1 MEAEA
6 RQEMIEERDNP
17 DELDPD
23 EETIAGNAT
32 DSTADAE
39 AVKENGGSDEV
50 ISGSRAPDGAGT
62 SHVGLLS
69 D

>member
-6 RQEMIEERDNP
+6 RQEMIEERANP
-17 DELDPD
+17 DELD